1 MSFLS
6 VNFGAVVFYQ
16 TFLEL
21 SNQYKE
27 TWNELVWNQNLFTN
41 SKEIQKIKSIF
52 SATTLLGMPSIKS
65 TVSLAVRLLL
75 FLFNLV
81 VWFFLCGA
89 RSIICISGTV
99 KTKCHSLKF
108 AIRRNWCNFFNGI
121 FELVV
126 FSSCKIYT

>member
-1 MSFLS
+1 VVYQSFLE
-6 VNFGAVVFYQ
+6 Q
-16 TFLEL
+16 

-52 SATTLLGMPSIKS
+52 SVTTLLGMPSIKS

-81 VWFFLCGA
+81 V
-89 RSIICISGTV
+89 
-99 KTKCHSLKF
+99 
-108 AIRRNWCNFFNGI
+108 
-121 FELVV
+121 
-126 FSSCKIYT
+126 

>member
-1 MSFLS
+1 VVYQSFLE
-6 VNFGAVVFYQ
+6 Q
-16 TFLEL
+16 

-81 VWFFLCGA
+81 V
-89 RSIICISGTV
+89 
-99 KTKCHSLKF
+99 
-108 AIRRNWCNFFNGI
+108 
-121 FELVV
+121 
-126 FSSCKIYT
+126 